1 MVKGITDLAEAKG
14 FIRVYD
20 YRNYSHWQIKGFLK
34 DMGLHLE
41 PIGGY
46 KCNRVSNYK
55 QHYRVVEDKTGK
67 VINSDITNDT
77 LRAFFARRGFPKE
90 NINIEENELY
100 DEKGRNIKAKE
111 FLDIVR
117 KLREYETTRNKV

>member
-14 FIRVYD
+14 FKRVYD
-20 YRNYSHWQIKGFLK
+20 YRNYTHWQLKRFLK

-46 KCNRVSNYK
+46 KCNRVPDYK
-55 QHYRVVEDKTGK
+55 QHYKVVEDKTGK
-67 VINSDITNDT
+67 VINPDITNYT
-77 LRAFFARRGFPKE
+77 LRVFFARRCFPKE
-90 NINIEENELY
+90 NIHRYENELY

-117 KLREYETTRNKV
+117 KLREYETTRNNV